1 MLNSKL
7 NKEMAVQKMNQL
19 LCEYSSILQFV
30 QKTYLKVTK
39 EEKGE
44 ICVCIFKCQ
53 KAKMVIYQS
62 IKIHP
67 EETNLW
73 LDCVLKQIM
82 KKP

>member
-1 MLNSKL
+1 MLNGKL

-44 ICVCIFKCQ
+44 ICVCVFLN
-53 KAKMVIYQS
+53 AKRQRWLS
-62 IKIHP
+62 INP
-67 EETNLW
+67 
-73 LDCVLKQIM
+73 
-82 KKP
+82 